1 MPAWQISSHQ
11 LLPQADGREQH
22 ATNRCLAPCEK
33 GRWHDVMELDA
44 AAAGCIRAVEVN
56 NLEEEDTDT
65 GMAEAQQELAGTDKV
80 RRVGSA

>member
-1 MPAWQISSHQ
+1 
-11 LLPQADGREQH
+11 
-22 ATNRCLAPCEK
+22 
-33 GRWHDVMELDA
+33 MELDA

-65 GMAEAQQELAGTDKV
+65 GMVEAQQELAGTDKV

>member
-11 LLPQADGREQH
+11 LLPQADGHEQH

-65 GMAEAQQELAGTDKV
+65 GMVEAQQELAGTDKV